1 VTDQDLHKLGEVL
14 RSAREERGVDLARV
28 ERDTK
33 IRSRYLSA
41 LERGAYRELPG
52 AVYTKGF
59 LRNYGAYLGLDTDY
73 LVDLYRLESA
83 SATVERPT
91 VQAPPRPIA
100 ARRSRAFVLTP
111 NALVGALLT
120 IGVTIFVI
128 YLVTEFLTFAGTP
141 DLRVT
146 NPAGDV
152 NGWTADEY
160 TLEGVT
166 EPNSTVIAET
176 ASRKTEVT
184 ADADGSFEVTVAL
197 RPGSNVV
204 TLTANDPVTNRTS
217 EPVRRTILVGEMTS
231 APPSAGEVLALDQ
244 PEDQAT
250 TRGAVEVSGTAAP
263 GSRVVITARATEAA
277 PATFRVTTLTGQN
290 VSVRSSPPSAAE
302 PLTLTTDDGGTFSG
316 SLQLPPATWR
326 IEVAAQDAPDDA
338 EPIVRRVTVQVAAGL
353 SGTLR
358 LRGAPSYL
366 EVDEDG
372 APKQNVSGRIA
383 EAGSSV
389 RLDARQ
395 SLRIRVGNAGAVRLT
410 INGINLGDMG
420 ANGSVVEWRIT
431 LL

>member
-1 VTDQDLHKLGEVL
+1 MTDQDLHKLGEVL

-59 LRNYGAYLGLDTDY
+59 LRNYGAYLGLDTEY

-83 SATVERPT
+83 TATVERPK
-91 VQAPPRPIA
+91 VQTPPRPIA
-100 ARRSRAFVLTP
+100 ARRNRAFVVTP
-111 NALVGALLT
+111 NVLVGALLT
-120 IGVTIFVI
+120 VGVAIFVI

-146 NPAGDV
+146 TPPGDV
-152 NGWTADEY
+152 HGFTADEI
-160 TLEGVT
+160 TFVGVT
-166 EPNSTVIAET
+166 EPNSTVTAET

-184 ADADGSFEVTVAL
+184 ADTAGSFEVTVAL

-204 TLTANDPVTNRTS
+204 TLTANDPLTNRTS
-217 EPVRRTILVGEMTS
+217 DPVRRTILVGELVS
-231 APPSAGEVLALDQ
+231 APPSAGEAVALDQ
-244 PEDQAT
+244 PEDEAT
-250 TRGAVEVSGTAAP
+250 TRSAVEVSGTATP
-263 GSRVVITARATEAA
+263 GSRVVVIARRTEAV
-277 PATFRVTTLTGQN
+277 PASFRITTLTGQN
-290 VSVRSSPPSAAE
+290 VPVRTSPPRA
-302 PLTLTTDDGGTFSG
+302 PQPQTLTAGDDGTFSG
-316 SLQLPPATWR
+316 SLDLPPAIWR
-326 IEVAAQDAPDDA
+326 IEVAAEDAAEDA
-338 EPIVRRVTVQVAAGL
+338 EPIVRRVTVQIPDGL

-372 APKQNVSGRIA
+372 EPKQNVSGRIA
-383 EAGSSV
+383 DAGSSV
-389 RLDARQ
+389 RLTARQ
-395 SLRIRVGNAGAVRLT
+395 GLRIRVGNAGAVRLT
-410 INGINLGDMG
+410 INGIALGDMG

-431 LL
+431 RL